1 MLWFESLQIHQTV
14 CVSQI
19 TAFRSQLS
27 LCILFSV
34 LPRTMWIFDLE
45 SVQTQQQRGEWSWP
59 GMDPES
65 SGDKKKQNRGRPR
78 KKYLDTCRDA
88 HQDYASYRKAM
99 QKLYESNW
107 TLAVDKKIQSIFHS
121 ISDRLTIYFSFFMFI
136 LEGPPTV
143 MTLCQQVVKSEL
155 RHKKETRI
163 QDFSCRGACNT
174 WEVAQI
180 RWDAWETTWW

>member
-1 MLWFESLQIHQTV
+1 MFPKSQPSEVNCHYAFCFQCCHVPCEFLIWKVFKHNNSV
-14 CVSQI
+14 VSDHGRGWI
-19 TAFRSQLS
+19 LRVLGTRRS
-27 LCILFSV
+27 
-34 LPRTMWIFDLE
+34 RTEGGLE
-45 SVQTQQQRGEWSWP
+45 RSTW
-59 GMDPES
+59 
-65 SGDKKKQNRGRPR
+65 N
-78 KKYLDTCRDA
+78 TCRDA

-99 QKLYESNW
+99 QKLYESNR

-174 WEVAQI
+174 
-180 RWDAWETTWW
+180 